1 LVLGYRLSNSAK
13 GVGLIGDI
21 GLKKVEQ
28 GLIKLGLVVD
38 GKSASGLDKLFGFGE
53 FLVVG
58 PKDERESKGGGFDGI
73 MESFSEGAT
82 DDGDATVSIGFCEV
96 SDGIEDKNLG
106 V

>member
-1 LVLGYRLSNSAK
+1 LSNSAK

-28 GLIKLGLVVD
+28 GLIKLDLVVD
-38 GKSASGLDKLFGFGE
+38 GKSASGLDKLFGFGK

-82 DDGDATVSIGFCEV
+82 DDGNAAEAIGFCEV

-106 V
+106 G